1 MWGCS
6 HGGTRQPAGI
16 GTISAILEAHPDGSL
31 HLPVPPELRAGKIRV
46 EATLEAVTAP
56 PANEEERRAR
66 LREAMRRIRER
77 DPFRSIAD
85 PVAWQRAMRE
95 DVTLPERD

>member
-1 MWGCS
+1 MS
-6 HGGTRQPAGI
+6 
-16 GTISAILEAHPDGSL
+16 TITAILETHPDGSL

-46 EATLEAVTAP
+46 EAKLELVTAP
-56 PANEEERRAR
+56 LATEEERCAR

-95 DVTLPERD
+95 DVSLPGRD